1 MNIDWIKKRKL
12 LVILL
17 FITVISFIMGTL
29 FISILSDNNQV
40 LIKESIISYFNGIK
54 TGDFTYLKS
63 LYSILSSNLIMA
75 LFIWIMGISIV
86 GILLVVLLLIYYS
99 FITGFSLVS
108 ILYTYGFKG
117 ILVSII
123 YMIPEVINLFVLFVL
138 SYYSISFSILLFNY
152 LFRKKD
158 INRKVVVARYLKY
171 LIISLGIFIIT
182 SLISVFIIPNILKFF
197 NFKLV

>member
-1 MNIDWIKKRKL
+1 
-12 LVILL
+12 
-17 FITVISFIMGTL
+17 MGSL
-29 FISILSDNNQV
+29 FISVLSDNNQV
-40 LIKESIISYFNGIK
+40 LVKESIINYFNGIK

-63 LYSILSSNLIMA
+63 LYSILSSNLIMG
-75 LFIWIMGISIV
+75 LFIWIMGISII

-158 INRKVVVARYLKY
+158 INRKVVVTRYLKY

-182 SLISVFIIPNILKFF
+182 SFISVFVIPNILKFF
-197 NFKLV
+197 

>member
-12 LVILL
+12 LVVLL
-17 FITVISFIMGTL
+17 FITFISFIIGSL
-29 FISILSDNNQV
+29 FISILSDGNQV
-40 LIKESIISYFNGIK
+40 LVKESIISYFNGIK

-63 LYSILSSNLIMA
+63 LYSVLSSNLIMA
-75 LFIWIMGISIV
+75 LFIWIMGISIIGV
-86 GILLVVLLLIYYS
+86 LLVILLLIYES

-108 ILYTYGFKG
+108 IIYTYGFKG
-117 ILVSII
+117 ILSCFI

-158 INRKVVVARYLKY
+158 FNRKIIVFRYLKY
-171 LIISLGIFIIT
+171 LIISLGIFIVS
-182 SLISVFIIPNILKFF
+182 SLFSVFVIPNILKFF
-197 NFKLV
+197 NF

>member
-17 FITVISFIMGTL
+17 FFTIISFILGSL
-29 FISILSDNNQV
+29 FISVLSDNNQV
-40 LIKESIISYFNGIK
+40 LVKESIINYFNGIK

-63 LYSILSSNLIMA
+63 LYSILSSNLIMG
-75 LFIWIMGISIV
+75 LFIWIMGISII

-158 INRKVVVARYLKY
+158 INRKVVVTRYLKY
-171 LIISLGIFIIT
+171 LIISLGILIIT
-182 SLISVFIIPNILKFF
+182 SFISVFVIPNILKFF
-197 NFKLV
+197 

>member
-12 LVILL
+12 LVVLL
-17 FITVISFIMGTL
+17 FISVISFIIGSL
-29 FISILSDNNQV
+29 FISILSGGNQV
-40 LIKESIISYFNGIK
+40 LVKESIISYFNGIK

-63 LYSILSSNLIMA
+63 LYSILSSNLILA
-75 LFIWIMGISIV
+75 LFIWIMGISIIGV
-86 GILLVVLLLIYYS
+86 LLVILLLIYES

-108 ILYTYGFKG
+108 IIYTYGFKG
-117 ILVSII
+117 ILSCFI

-158 INRKVVVARYLKY
+158 FNRKIIVFRYLKF
-171 LIISLGIFIIT
+171 LIISLGILIVSSF
-182 SLISVFIIPNILKFF
+182 ISVFVIPNILKFLTF
-197 NFKLV
+197 N

>member
-17 FITVISFIMGTL
+17 FITIISFILGSL
-29 FISILSDNNQV
+29 FISVLSDNNQV
-40 LIKESIISYFNGIK
+40 LVKESIINYFNGIK

-63 LYSILSSNLIMA
+63 LYSILSSNLIMG
-75 LFIWIMGISIV
+75 LFIWIMGISII

-182 SLISVFIIPNILKFF
+182 SFISVFVIPNILKFF
-197 NFKLV
+197 

>member
-17 FITVISFIMGTL
+17 FITIISFILGSL

-40 LIKESIISYFNGIK
+40 LVKESIINYFNGIK

-75 LFIWIMGISIV
+75 LFIWIIGISII
-86 GILLVVLLLIYYS
+86 GILLVILLLIYES

-117 ILVSII
+117 ILVSLI
-123 YMIPEVINLFVLFVL
+123 YIIPEVVNLFVLFVL

-158 INRKVVVARYLKY
+158 INRKIVFRYLKY
-171 LIISLGIFIIT
+171 LIISLGIFIVT
-182 SLISVFIIPNILKFF
+182 SLISVFVIPNILKFF
-197 NFKLV
+197 NF

>member
-12 LVILL
+12 LVVLL
-17 FITVISFIMGTL
+17 FIIVISFTIGSL
-29 FISILSDNNQV
+29 FISILSDGNQV
-40 LIKESIISYFNGIK
+40 LVKESIISYFNGIK

-63 LYSILSSNLIMA
+63 LYSILSSNLILA
-75 LFIWIMGISIV
+75 LFIWIMGISIIGV
-86 GILLVVLLLIYYS
+86 LLVILLLIYES

-108 ILYTYGFKG
+108 IIYTYGFKG
-117 ILVSII
+117 ILSCFI

-158 INRKVVVARYLKY
+158 FNRKIIVFRYLKF
-171 LIISLGIFIIT
+171 LIISLGILIVSSF
-182 SLISVFIIPNILKFF
+182 ISVFVIPNILKFLTF
-197 NFKLV
+197 N

>member
-17 FITVISFIMGTL
+17 FITIISFILGSL
-29 FISILSDNNQV
+29 FISVLSDNNQV
-40 LIKESIISYFNGIK
+40 LVKESIINYFNGIK

-63 LYSILSSNLIMA
+63 LYSILSSNLIMG
-75 LFIWIMGISIV
+75 LFIWIMGISII

-158 INRKVVVARYLKY
+158 INRKVVVTRYLKY

-182 SLISVFIIPNILKFF
+182 SFISVFVIPNILNFF
-197 NFKLV
+197 

>member
-17 FITVISFIMGTL
+17 FITIISFILGSL

-40 LIKESIISYFNGIK
+40 LVKESIINYFNGIK

-63 LYSILSSNLIMA
+63 LYSILSSNLIMG
-75 LFIWIMGISIV
+75 LFIWIMGISII
-86 GILLVVLLLIYYS
+86 GILLVVLLLIYNS

-158 INRKVVVARYLKY
+158 INRKVVVTRYLKY

-182 SLISVFIIPNILKFF
+182 SFISVFVIPNILKFF
-197 NFKLV
+197 

>member
-12 LVILL
+12 LVVLL
-17 FITVISFIMGTL
+17 FITFISFIIGSL
-29 FISILSDNNQV
+29 FISILSDGNQV
-40 LIKESIISYFNGIK
+40 LVKESIISYFNGIK

-63 LYSILSSNLIMA
+63 LYSILSSNLILG
-75 LFIWIMGISIV
+75 LFIWIMGISIIGV
-86 GILLVVLLLIYYS
+86 LFIILLLIYES

-108 ILYTYGFKG
+108 IIYTYGFKG
-117 ILVSII
+117 ILSCFI

-158 INRKVVVARYLKY
+158 FNRKIIVFRYLRF
-171 LIISLGIFIIT
+171 LIISLGILIVSSF
-182 SLISVFIIPNILKFF
+182 ISVFVIPNILKFLTF
-197 NFKLV
+197 N

>member
-12 LVILL
+12 LVVLL
-17 FITVISFIMGTL
+17 FISVISFIIGSL
-29 FISILSDNNQV
+29 FISILSDGNQV
-40 LIKESIISYFNGIK
+40 LVKESIISYFNGIK

-63 LYSILSSNLIMA
+63 LYSILSSNLILA
-75 LFIWIMGISIV
+75 LFIWIMGISIIGV
-86 GILLVVLLLIYYS
+86 LLVILLLIYES

-108 ILYTYGFKG
+108 IIYTYGFKG
-117 ILVSII
+117 ILSCFI

-158 INRKVVVARYLKY
+158 FNRKIIVFRYLKF
-171 LIISLGIFIIT
+171 LIISLGILIVSSF
-182 SLISVFIIPNILKFF
+182 ISVFVIPNILKFLTF
-197 NFKLV
+197 N

>member
-17 FITVISFIMGTL
+17 FITIISFILGSL
-29 FISILSDNNQV
+29 FISVLSDNNQV
-40 LIKESIISYFNGIK
+40 LVKESIINYFNGIK

-63 LYSILSSNLIMA
+63 LYSILSSNLIMG
-75 LFIWIMGISIV
+75 LFIWIMGISII

-158 INRKVVVARYLKY
+158 INRKVVVTRYLKY

-182 SLISVFIIPNILKFF
+182 SFISVFVIPNILKFF
-197 NFKLV
+197 

>member
-17 FITVISFIMGTL
+17 FITIISFLFGSL

-40 LIKESIISYFNGIK
+40 LVKESIISYFNGIK

-63 LYSILSSNLIMA
+63 LYSILSSNLIIA
-75 LFIWIMGISIV
+75 LFIWIMGISII

-182 SLISVFIIPNILKFF
+182 SFISVFVIPNILKFF
-197 NFKLV
+197 

>member
-12 LVILL
+12 LVVLL
-17 FITVISFIMGTL
+17 FIIVISFTIGSL
-29 FISILSDNNQV
+29 FISILSDGNQV
-40 LIKESIISYFNGIK
+40 LVKESIISYFNGIK

-63 LYSILSSNLIMA
+63 LYSILSSNLILA
-75 LFIWIMGISIV
+75 LFIWIMGISIIGV
-86 GILLVVLLLIYYS
+86 LLVILLLIYES

-108 ILYTYGFKG
+108 IIYTYGFKG
-117 ILVSII
+117 ILSCFI

-158 INRKVVVARYLKY
+158 FNRKIIVFRYLKF
-171 LIISLGIFIIT
+171 LIISLGILIVSSF
-182 SLISVFIIPNILKFF
+182 ISVFVIPNILKFLT
-197 NFKLV
+197 FK

>member
-17 FITVISFIMGTL
+17 FITIISFIVGSL
-29 FISILSDNNQV
+29 FISILSDSNQS

-54 TGDFTYLKS
+54 TGNFTYLKS
-63 LYSILSSNLIMA
+63 LYSILSSNLILG
-75 LFIWIMGISIV
+75 LFIWIMGISII
-86 GILLVVLLLIYYS
+86 GILLVVLLLIYES
-99 FITGFSLVS
+99 FITGFSFIS

-117 ILVSII
+117 ILVSLI

-158 INRKVVVARYLKY
+158 INRKVVVVRYLKY
-171 LIISLGIFIIT
+171 LIISLGVFIIT

-197 NFKLV
+197 